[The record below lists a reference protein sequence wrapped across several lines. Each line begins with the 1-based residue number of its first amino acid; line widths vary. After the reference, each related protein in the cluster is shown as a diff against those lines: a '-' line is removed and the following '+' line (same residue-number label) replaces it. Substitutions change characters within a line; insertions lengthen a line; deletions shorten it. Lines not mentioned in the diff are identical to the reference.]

1 MKFKEFLP
9 YLNNEEKA
17 EEYLREARILK
28 KFETCIYCNSGSL
41 RKIRRGKIKCYSC
54 KKEWNIMKGSI
65 IERSRLDYSIIIM
78 IIKLYSMGLS
88 IFMISNETSKSKLSI
103 SPIIYEIRSKIK
115 NKVDIKIDNS
125 SLILLY
131 SLVKN

>member
-1 MKFKEFLP
+1 MTFIEFLP

-17 EEYLREARILK
+17 EEYLREARIFK

-54 KKEWNIMKGSI
+54 KKEWNRRKGSI

-125 SLILLY
+125 SLLLLY